1 MEGVIPMLQ
10 GAESLL
16 YVLIGGGLLTFI
28 QFLINRHDSKN
39 DRTKDILK
47 AVADTN
53 TRLTALEKSFA
64 QDKATQARTKIL
76 RFRDELYNNIDHSQ
90 EYFEQVLDDIEA
102 YNKYCSIH
110 PEFRNG
116 RTKIAAKYINDEYL
130 RLFKAHKL

>member
-1 MEGVIPMLQ
+1 MLQ
-10 GAESLL
+10 GVESLL

>member
-1 MEGVIPMLQ
+1 MLQ

>member
-1 MEGVIPMLQ
+1 MIQ
-10 GAESLL
+10 GAENLL
-16 YVLIGGGLLTFI
+16 FVLIGGGLLTFI

-53 TRLTALEKSFA
+53 TRLTALEKSFE